1 MKITLLVFGKTD
13 ASYIQEGF
21 QEFVKRISFFCPIE
35 VKVIAEPKNHG
46 KLSPANQMENE
57 ARLFTSQL
65 LPQDMVILLDEKG
78 KTYSSAAFA
87 KQLEQWLN
95 TGKKNLVFIIGGAYG
110 IAASLKQK
118 YPSVSISSMTFNH
131 QLIRLIFAEQL
142 YRVFTIIKGLPYH
155 NE

>member
-1 MKITLLVFGKTD
+1 
-13 ASYIQEGF
+13 
-21 QEFVKRISFFCPIE
+21 
-35 VKVIAEPKNHG
+35 
-46 KLSPANQMENE
+46 MENE